1 MVLPNLS
8 GSPKAALLAAGWDGA
23 AQPCPL
29 HVTLF
34 AGCGQV
40 TIFLDPKFWLLSF
53 LVLSVMQFICLG
65 EDGEISLWTVK
76 SFSVCPRESSPSN
89 VHGGGKEMSVWKL
102 SLEGY

>member
-1 MVLPNLS
+1 M
-8 GSPKAALLAAGWDGA
+8 
-23 AQPCPL
+23 
-29 HVTLF
+29 
-34 AGCGQV
+34 
-40 TIFLDPKFWLLSF
+40 
-53 LVLSVMQFICLG
+53 LSVMQFICLG